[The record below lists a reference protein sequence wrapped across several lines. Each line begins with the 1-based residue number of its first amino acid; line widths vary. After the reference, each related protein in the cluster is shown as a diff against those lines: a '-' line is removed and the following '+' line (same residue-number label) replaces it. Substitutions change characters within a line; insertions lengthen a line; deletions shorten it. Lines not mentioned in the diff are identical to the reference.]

1 MQRDERLLSRLASL
15 AVLFLKL
22 GTLGF
27 GGPAAHLALMEDE
40 VVGRR
45 QWLSRQE
52 FLDLVGVTH
61 LIPGPN
67 STEMAIHLG
76 LMRAGLAGLVVAGL
90 SFILPAATITAFFA
104 WLYVECGH
112 LPEVAPFLDGVQP
125 VVLAIIF
132 SAVLRLGKTAGKSW
146 RRAGIGVSVALAC
159 VFGLGEIWSLLA
171 GGMIG
176 MFILVRLPGARP
188 PAASGG
194 PGTSVSGALLG
205 AFLVPWIAVQALLP
219 TVALAAAQ
227 VAERPG
233 GLRDLGLF
241 FLKVGAVLY
250 GGGYVLVVFLESEL
264 VHEWGWLTPKELLD
278 AIAIGQFTPGPILS
292 TATFIGYQ
300 LAGVP
305 GAVVSTIGIF
315 LPSFFFVL
323 LIRPLMPRL
332 RGGPWRSAFLDAI
345 NVSAVGLMAVALLK
359 LGAAILVDP
368 SSWVVAVAAIV
379 VLLRFKV
386 SAAWVVVGGALLGGL
401 RAALGG

>member
-76 LMRAGLAGLVVAGL
+76 LMRAGLPGLVVAGL

-194 PGTSVSGALLG
+194 PGTSASGALLG
-205 AFLVPWIAVQALLP
+205 AFLVPWIAAQALLP
-219 TVALAAAQ
+219 SVAQAASRIVERQAVPLLDLA
-227 VAERPG
+227 
-233 GLRDLGLF
+233 LF

-250 GGGYVLVVFLESEL
+250 GGGYVLVAFLERQL
-264 VHEWGWLTPKELLD
+264 IHEWGWQPEQLLD

-300 LAGVP
+300 CAGVP

-345 NVSAVGLMAVALLK
+345 IVSAVGLMAVALLK

-401 RAALGG
+401 RAALG